1 MINMPKKHLSSDPR
15 DQKSADV
22 FCGLINAA
30 AAVFVYRLTLGG
42 GYLFTEHHSEILDL
56 LQKLTK
62 IIEPY
67 ESEKIN
73 V

>member
-1 MINMPKKHLSSDPR
+1 MPKKHLSSDPR
-15 DQKSADV
+15 DHKSADV

-30 AAVFVYRLTLGG
+30 AAVFAYRLTLGG
-42 GYLFTEHHSEILDL
+42 GYMYTEHHSKILNL
-56 LQKLTK
+56 LQKLTE

-67 ESEKIN
+67 ESENID

>member
-1 MINMPKKHLSSDPR
+1 MPKKHLSSDPR

-22 FCGLINAA
+22 FCGLINTAA
-30 AAVFVYRLTLGG
+30 TVFAYRLTLGG
-42 GYLFTEHHSEILDL
+42 GYMYTEHHAEILDL

-67 ESEKIN
+67 ESENID

>member
-1 MINMPKKHLSSDPR
+1 MPKKHLSSDPR

-30 AAVFVYRLTLGG
+30 AAVFAYRLTLGG
-42 GYLFTEHHSEILDL
+42 GYIYTEHHSEILNL
-56 LQKLTK
+56 LKKLTE

-67 ESEKIN
+67 ESENID